1 VADDIN
7 TGKLLGYVKGLNWVV
22 DELNWLADALLVTG
36 VLFLIGFIDFL
47 LALH

>member
-1 VADDIN
+1 VVDDIN

-22 DELNWLADALLVTG
+22 SELNWLTDALLVDG
-36 VLFLIGFIDFL
+36 VLFLIGFVNFL